1 MKKWTDIIDCYFS
14 KDLASAYRP
23 EWSTGKSLRHARAY
37 QCYYCSS
44 YYIQKARY
52 QKYIEKCSGI
62 PGVVYNFTNQ
72 NLVSFEDKIGSK
84 GNLPPVAYMDFETTA
99 PAEIFLTPEQK
110 KNLCCFIYLN
120 ICFSSKTK
128 LKSRH
133 YTKNFWSLIIKISDG
148 RLPYRRPAKIC

>member
-14 KDLASAYRP
+14 IDLASAYRP

-72 NLVSFEDKIGSK
+72 NPVSFEGKIGNK
-84 GNLPPVAYMDFETTA
+84 GNLPLVAYMDFETTA

-110 KNLCCFIYLN
+110 KIFVVSYTLIFAFHPKLN
-120 ICFSSKTK
+120 
-128 LKSRH
+128 
-133 YTKNFWSLIIKISDG
+133 
-148 RLPYRRPAKIC
+148 